1 MDKENIIGIV
11 FILALLLYA
20 LLNKDTSEIYND
32 IIIKQENGRDIGVTD
47 ILYKGNAKNIDNLQD
62 TSFDYSIRSLIQ
74 NILGGDKYY
83 AK

>member
-32 IIIKQENGRDIGVTD
+32 IIIKQENGGDIGVTD
-47 ILYKGNAKNIDNLQD
+47 ILYKDNAKNIDNLQD
-62 TSFDYSIRSLIQ
+62 TSFDYSIKSLIQ
-74 NILGGDKYY
+74 NILGGDK
-83 AK
+83 